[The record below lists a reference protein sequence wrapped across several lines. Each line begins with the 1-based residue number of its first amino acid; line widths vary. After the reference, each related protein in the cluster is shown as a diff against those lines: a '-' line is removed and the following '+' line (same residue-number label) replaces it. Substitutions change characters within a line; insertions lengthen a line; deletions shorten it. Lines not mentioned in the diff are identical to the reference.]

1 MDVRKKDPTAPLPS
15 DHTVL
20 NPVISMGSLLTQMI
34 DIVRILGPKEARLE
48 G

>member
-20 NPVISMGSLLTQMI
+20 NPVISMGNPLTQMI
-34 DIVRILGPKEARLE
+34 EIVRILEPKEARLE
-48 G
+48 K